1 MVNSYTMNLPSNLTK
16 QVTFTDHDLDLG
28 EIGGNAAGR
37 RRDDATEKGDVEIWR
52 DFLGGV

>member
-37 RRDDATEKGDVEIWR
+37 RRDDATEKGDVEI
-52 DFLGGV
+52 